1 MPQLALALLLLLPP
15 LAAAQTLAA
24 DKAALLAFKAG
35 GDADDDLA
43 SWAATGTAEPCGN
56 GWQSDNLGWRG
67 VRCTD
72 HSGRVT
78 RVSFVNKAGLGGS
91 VADLMAL
98 SALTH
103 LELAGCSSVTGNVG
117 GTAASPAP
125 APASGPASAGSPAAR
140 RTAA

>member
-1 MPQLALALLLLLPP
+1 MQQLALALLLLPP

-78 RVSFVNKAGLGGS
+78 RTKVPPQGNLGGGI
-91 VADLMAL
+91 VED
-98 SALTH
+98 
-103 LELAGCSSVTGNVG
+103 
-117 GTAASPAP
+117 
-125 APASGPASAGSPAAR
+125 
-140 RTAA
+140 